1 MVSFSVQRYAP
12 ERSAWGKLTARDS
25 VVRKLDWPLLG
36 SAIALS
42 FIGSLLVYSA
52 TRGRD
57 SLTHGDPYYFLFR
70 HALNTGIGFALM
82 VGTIWLGHRTLR
94 GAVPILYGLSVLL
107 VLAVLTPLGA
117 TVNGAHAWIIIGG
130 GFSLQPSEFTKITI
144 ILVMAMLLAERVDAG
159 DQLHP
164 DHRTVAKA
172 LGLAAVPM
180 AVVMGMPDL
189 GSVMVMVVIV
199 LGVLLASGAS
209 NRWIAGLLG
218 AGVVG
223 AIAIWQ
229 LGLLDEYQIARFAA
243 FANPALDPAGVGYN
257 TNQARIAI
265 GSGGLS
271 GTGLFHGTQTTG
283 QFVPEQQTDFVFTV
297 AGEELGFLG
306 GRPDPRTARSRPV
319 ARLPDRPRDERAVRH
334 DRRRRNHR
342 LVRLPGLRE
351 HRDDARHHAGRR
363 APAAVRVVRRILD
376 VRRLGGRRT
385 APVDQGATAD
395 KRLSRYRSTAHSR
408 TSRLDSGHGGLEA
421 RDRAEVRGHR
431 GHPAPGPEP
440 GGRGLRRRPPGRQRT
455 GRRLLRHRGPPAR
468 GGLPHPAPPY
478 RR

>member
-1 MVSFSVQRYAP
+1 MAGFSVSRYTP
-12 ERSAWGKLTARDS
+12 ERSAWGKLVARDS
-25 VVRKLDWPLLG
+25 VVRRLDWPLLG
-36 SAIALS
+36 SALALS
-42 FIGSLLVYSA
+42 FIGSLLVWSA

-57 SLTHGDPYYFLFR
+57 SLTHGDPYYFLMR

-94 GAVPILYGLSVLL
+94 GAVPILYGLSVLF

-117 TVNGAHAWIIIGG
+117 TINGAHAWIVIGG
-130 GFSLQPSEFTKITI
+130 GFSIQPSEFTKITI

-199 LGVLLASGAS
+199 LGALLASGAS
-209 NRWIAGLLG
+209 NRWIFGLLG
-218 AGVVG
+218 TGVAGAVAV
-223 AIAIWQ
+223 WE
-229 LGLLDEYQIARFAA
+229 LGLLDDYQIARFAA

-265 GSGGLS
+265 GSGGLT
-271 GTGLFHGTQTTG
+271 GTGLFQGTQTTG

-306 GRPDPRTARSRPV
+306 AGLILVLLGVVLWRACRIARETSELYGTIVAAGIIAWFAFQSFENIGMTLGIMPV
-319 ARLPDRPRDERAVRH
+319 A
-334 DRRRRNHR
+334 
-342 LVRLPGLRE
+342 
-351 HRDDARHHAGRR
+351 
-363 APAAVRVVRRILD
+363 
-376 VRRLGGRRT
+376 
-385 APVDQGATAD
+385 
-395 KRLSRYRSTAHSR
+395 
-408 TSRLDSGHGGLEA
+408 
-421 RDRAEVRGHR
+421 
-431 GHPAPGPEP
+431 
-440 GGRGLRRRPPGRQRT
+440 
-455 GRRLLRHRGPPAR
+455 
-468 GGLPHPAPPY
+468 GLPLPFVSYGGSSMFAVWVAVGLLQSIRVQRPISA
-478 RR
+478 